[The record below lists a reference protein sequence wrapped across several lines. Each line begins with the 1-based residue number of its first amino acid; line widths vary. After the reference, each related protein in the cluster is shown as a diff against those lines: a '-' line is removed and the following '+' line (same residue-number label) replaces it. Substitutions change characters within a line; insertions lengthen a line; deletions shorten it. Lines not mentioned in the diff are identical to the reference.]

1 MSKTAKPRE
10 TGQPSKS
17 IEQRKSG
24 TELDE
29 KELDKISGGKFC
41 ATGQHIKT
49 GIIIT

>member
-1 MSKTAKPRE
+1 MSKTAKPGE
-10 TGQPSKS
+10 TGQPAKS

-29 KELDKISGGKFC
+29 KELDKISGGKSC

-49 GIIIT
+49 GVIIT